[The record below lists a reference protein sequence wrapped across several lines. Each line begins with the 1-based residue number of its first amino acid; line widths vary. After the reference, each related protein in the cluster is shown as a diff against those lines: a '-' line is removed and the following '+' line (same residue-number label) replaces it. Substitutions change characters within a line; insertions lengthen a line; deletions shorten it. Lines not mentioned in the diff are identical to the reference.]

1 MREGDGGLGALN
13 WRCELGRSVRT
24 KYNIGAESL
33 ARRTFAKR
41 GVCVVCGFRTKRS
54 SKGVF
59 GAPLF
64 LSSLSLLPLPKQRS
78 LLAHKQGSAHST
90 RSPHVR
96 LLSIS
101 PPRCAS
107 QIFLLAVCARFSRL
121 SGEER
126 RRAHSLQSLP
136 RPNETRRGPGGGE
149 SERDARKRAPR
160 PIHPGRRT
168 TPPTRP

>member
-1 MREGDGGLGALN
+1 MLGALN

-33 ARRTFAKR
+33 ARRTFDKR

-78 LLAHKQGSAHST
+78 LLAPQTRQRAQYTLAT
-90 RSPHVR
+90 RSLALYISTSLRIANLSPR
-96 LLSIS
+96 RMRSLLSTKWGRAT
-101 PPRCAS
+101 PRT
-107 QIFLLAVCARFSRL
+107 FLAVL
-121 SGEER
+121 
-126 RRAHSLQSLP
+126 
-136 RPNETRRGPGGGE
+136 
-149 SERDARKRAPR
+149 
-160 PIHPGRRT
+160 T
-168 TPPTRP
+168 TTK